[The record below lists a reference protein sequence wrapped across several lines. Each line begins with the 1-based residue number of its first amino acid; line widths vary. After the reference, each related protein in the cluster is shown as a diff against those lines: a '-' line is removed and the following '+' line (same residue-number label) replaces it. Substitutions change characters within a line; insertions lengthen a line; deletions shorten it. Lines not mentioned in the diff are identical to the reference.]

1 VTNADKI
8 RKMFKRG
15 MTPMEIVRKLK
26 CSAGEVYRLQPK
38 KGAKKAK
45 AVKIVKKVVEK
56 MEPVSTTVVNTVQV
70 GGAHYRNLTPQPWDV
85 ITAWSLG
92 YFDGNVVKYV
102 ARFRNKDG
110 IEDLEKAKHYLDK
123 LIEVEKNSR
132 NRA

>member
-1 VTNADKI
+1 MTNADKI
-8 RKMFKRG
+8 RKMFKKG
-15 MTPMEIVRKLK
+15 MTPMDIVRKLK

-38 KGAKKAK
+38 KSAKKAK
-45 AVKIVKKVVEK
+45 AKKVVEK
-56 MEPVSTTVVNTVQV
+56 MEPMSTTVVNTVQV
-70 GGAHYRNLTPQPWDV
+70 GGAHYRNLIPQPWDV
-85 ITAWSLG
+85 IAAWNLG

-123 LIEVEKNSR
+123 LIEEEKNSR